1 MCGQYGDVHQIL
13 GPRDYLFVSGKH
25 EDRESSH
32 RFVLLG
38 ISTLLNVAQRNGS
51 SMMNLLVAAGTHSD
65 EVCVH
70 IISELA
76 PPHNM
81 MNLELTQ

>member
-1 MCGQYGDVHQIL
+1 
-13 GPRDYLFVSGKH
+13 
-25 EDRESSH
+25 
-32 RFVLLG
+32 
-38 ISTLLNVAQRNGS
+38 
-51 SMMNLLVAAGTHSD
+51 MMNLLVAAGTQSD